1 MGLDKVTTY
10 KLNDF
15 FMQQNSIQLL
25 IAIIAAIM
33 MLEKE

>member
-1 MGLDKVTTY
+1 
-10 KLNDF
+10 LNDF